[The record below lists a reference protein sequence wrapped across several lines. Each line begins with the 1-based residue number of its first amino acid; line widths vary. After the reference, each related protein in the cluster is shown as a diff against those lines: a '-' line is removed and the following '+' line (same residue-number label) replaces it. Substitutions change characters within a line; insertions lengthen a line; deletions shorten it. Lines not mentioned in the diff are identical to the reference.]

1 MKLGL
6 LNRLKPIIWREN
18 KISLWTPIG
27 ILNHLISPPFYVLF
41 FAIAFASN
49 IKIIEYQ
56 GHTFNYVEFFVPGL
70 IAMQVFSLFGFTFS
84 WVRIDF
90 ATNLISVIST
100 SPVGMDAYIIGKYLA
115 MLSVTIVKTAILLLT
130 GFLLT
135 GKMLNMN
142 PLSLGIFF
150 ITLILGSLFWT
161 NIGLICGIKVKRED
175 VRDIIYSIVLL
186 PITFLS
192 SVYYDLTTA
201 PLWIR
206 IIGNINP
213 LTYITDLL
221 RATYLDIP
229 IRDYTFLILLI
240 TIGAISL
247 IATINALWKV
257 SIK

>member
-1 MKLGL
+1 
-6 LNRLKPIIWREN
+6 
-18 KISLWTPIG
+18 
-27 ILNHLISPPFYVLF
+27 
-41 FAIAFASN
+41 
-49 IKIIEYQ
+49 
-56 GHTFNYVEFFVPGL
+56 
-70 IAMQVFSLFGFTFS
+70 
-84 WVRIDF
+84 
-90 ATNLISVIST
+90 
-100 SPVGMDAYIIGKYLA
+100 VGMDAYIIGKYLA